1 VRPDVS
7 TLCIGMGASMGAV
20 LLAAGTK
27 GKRFALPNSRVMI
40 HQGTAGFRGN
50 VPDIEIA
57 AKETMDLTRTLTQ
70 IMADHTGQDFDKV
83 RHDTQRDYYM
93 TGPEAMDYGIVDQV
107 MAPSTGTASPN
118 GSKPDK
124 P

>member
-1 VRPDVS
+1 
-7 TLCIGMGASMGAV
+7 
-20 LLAAGTK
+20 
-27 GKRFALPNSRVMI
+27 
-40 HQGTAGFRGN
+40 
-50 VPDIEIA
+50 
-57 AKETMDLTRTLTQ
+57 
-70 IMADHTGQDFDKV
+70 MADHTGQDFDKV

-107 MAPSTGTASPN
+107 MAPGAGTSPN